1 MKFVTPLTEA
11 EQITLLEARDQGATA
26 ALRRRAQAVEL
37 SSRGYRRTAI
47 ADLLGVHCETVS
59 GWLDLW
65 DTQGLRGLYDQPR
78 GGRPPRFTPAE
89 AEQVRIEVEQS
100 PRQLRQVQARLQ
112 EQLGKTASRQTL
124 RRVLKKSMAGAGSAA
139 DGRSSTGAMK
149 RRFGPSKTA

>member
-11 EQITLLEARDQGATA
+11 EQITLLEARDQGPTA
-26 ALRRRAQAVEL
+26 AFRRRAQAVEL

-47 ADLLGVHCETVS
+47 ADLLGVHGETVS
-59 GWLDLW
+59 GWLDLC

-89 AEQVRIEVEQS
+89 AEQVRIEVEPS

-124 RRVLKKSMAGAGSAA
+124 RRVIKKSMAGAGSAA
-139 DGRSSTGAMK
+139 DGHSSTGAMK
-149 RRFGPSKTA
+149 RRFGPSKAA